1 MGVILLFQERH
12 GWLLLLW
19 QTLFILNEFLYFRSR
34 TYWKRH
40 IYKIFPLWKT
50 SNNLLRVKRPDFSQ
64 GFTSLT
70 LLLTLEQRGGSIF
83 YSHEFNHSSGR
94 RGRETKGGRVKEKSK
109 GSRREKKTG
118 AWDQNIQRY
127 CSNRYMWAWSLRA
140 GDKSLKECSGTL
152 KGPRPIRDGS
162 RCQQVCGDS
171 FFDFLVKAT
180 RDL

>member
-1 MGVILLFQERH
+1 MFKDTYARKYLGIKCHVDSNTLKVYSKQE
-12 GWLLLLW
+12 
-19 QTLFILNEFLYFRSR
+19 
-34 TYWKRH
+34 
-40 IYKIFPLWKT
+40 
-50 SNNLLRVKRPDFSQ
+50 
-64 GFTSLT
+64 
-70 LLLTLEQRGGSIF
+70 
-83 YSHEFNHSSGR
+83 
-94 RGRETKGGRVKEKSK
+94 GREGGRVKEKSK

-162 RCQQVCGDS
+162 RCQQVYGDS